1 MEVRK
6 QSSKYAALLICG
18 LTLQGCGDGGDETAD
33 TDTSAS
39 AGADPEADIDV
50 AFSGSVGDGPVANAQ
65 VTVRSKTGEAL
76 SNAVSSQQAGYNVT
90 LKTKGKFYP
99 LF

>member
-1 MEVRK
+1 MRRRR
-6 QSSKYAALLICG
+6 G
-18 LTLQGCGDGGDETAD
+18 RNRGTG
-33 TDTSAS
+33 
-39 AGADPEADIDV
+39 AGADAEADIDV

-99 LF
+99 LFLDATGGTDLVTTSRPISRC